1 MNPFQ
6 NLIVDCLINTKHVES
21 AAVLVAHS
29 GSVAAASPGLRVR
42 PRDAQALT
50 GAFRR
55 LAAVRERGLE
65 RGLSGSFSF
74 QEEGFGCVR
83 ADRISIYCKRG
94 GRGLLLVR
102 TGLFIIAATYSED
115 MLPGVCVEAVE
126 ALAEYLRQKGK

>member
-83 ADRISIYCKRG
+83 ADRISIYCKRLNIC
-94 GRGLLLVR
+94 GRRGNETQHHGNGSNKHHIRSKWVEKKCPKGLKVNK
-102 TGLFIIAATYSED
+102 A
-115 MLPGVCVEAVE
+115 
-126 ALAEYLRQKGK
+126 